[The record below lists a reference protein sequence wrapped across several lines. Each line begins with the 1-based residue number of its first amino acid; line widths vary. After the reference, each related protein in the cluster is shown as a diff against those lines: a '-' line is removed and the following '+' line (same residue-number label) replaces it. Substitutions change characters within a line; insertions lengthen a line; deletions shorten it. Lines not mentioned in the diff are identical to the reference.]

1 MNEWMERNCLRSIST
16 VPVIQLRENIHTGVA
31 IVDEH
36 EDKHQPYVLTIMTW
50 QMSIMLFLVAECS
63 ICKAA
68 VMVAF
73 WC

>member
-1 MNEWMERNCLRSIST
+1 MEKNCLRLIST
-16 VPVIQLRENIHTGVA
+16 VPVIQLRENIHTVLA
-31 IVDEH
+31 VVDEQD
-36 EDKHQPYVLTIMTW
+36 DKDQPCLRTIIT
-50 QMSIMLFLVAECS
+50 QPMSAMLFLVADCS